1 VSAPFFEKACEMS
14 PPATAPAVS
23 DGWSGGAIRHDLN
36 RLLRLSGPVVTS
48 RLAIMTMGVTDAI
61 VVGRYSAEQ
70 LGFHALGWAPTVVVL
85 MVAIGLLSGVQV
97 MTARVIGEGRRHL
110 AGAVLRRGLTYGLWI
125 GLASTAVLMIG
136 GPAFLHAIGLN
147 PKLAAGASAALLVF
161 ALGMPFHTVSV
172 AQTYWL
178 EALNKA
184 APVMWMMW
192 IANAANLALNLLLVP
207 GTFGLPAMG
216 AVGGAWAT
224 FGARALLTLC
234 VTIYIL
240 RLPQVRELGVLDKP
254 ARDRPMEV
262 EQRRVGYGAA
272 FSNFSEV
279 AAFAG
284 MNVVAGWIG
293 GLEVAAWAIVLNVAA
308 VIFMV
313 PLGVSTATSV
323 LVGNAYGARD
333 PQGVKRAGAVAFV
346 VVAIFAV
353 VVSLVLWPTAGLV
366 SRAYTEDPRA
376 LALAVPAV
384 ILSCFFL
391 IPDALQ
397 VVVAHALRARGDVLM
412 PSITHMISYLVVMM
426 PLSWWLAIP
435 MGLGLNGIVWGVVA
449 ASFLSAGLLLWRW
462 WALSRRG

>member
-1 VSAPFFEKACEMS
+1 MS
-14 PPATAPAVS
+14 PPAAATAPS
-23 DGWSGGAIRHDLN
+23 GWSGEAIREDLN
-36 RLLRLSGPVVTS
+36 RLLRLSAPVVVS

-85 MVAIGLLSGVQV
+85 MVAIGLLQGVQV

-110 AGAVLRRGLTYGLWI
+110 AGAVLRRGVTYALWI
-125 GLASTAVLMIG
+125 GLASTAVLVAG
-136 GPAFLHAIGLN
+136 GPAFLHAIGLE
-147 PKLAAGASAALLVF
+147 PTLATGASAALLVF
-161 ALGMPFHTVSV
+161 ALGMTFHTVSV
-172 AQTYWL
+172 AQTFWL

-184 APVMWMMW
+184 SPVMWMMW
-192 IANAANLALNLLLVP
+192 IANIANLLVNLLLVP

-216 AVGGAWAT
+216 AVGGAWST
-224 FGARALLTLC
+224 FAARALLTLC
-234 VTIYIL
+234 LTIYIL
-240 RLPQVRELGVLDKP
+240 RLPEVRELGVLDKP
-254 ARDRPMEV
+254 ARDKAMET

-293 GLEVAAWAIVLNVAA
+293 ALEVAAWAIVLNVAA

-333 PQGVKRAGAVAFV
+333 RQGVERAGVVAFGV
-346 VVAIFAV
+346 TALFAV
-353 VVSLVLWPTAGLV
+353 VVSLALWPAAAV
-366 SRAYTEDPRA
+366 ISRAYTDDGRA
-376 LALAVPAV
+376 LALTVPALV
-384 ILSCFFL
+384 LSCLFL

-397 VVVAHALRARGDVLM
+397 VVVAHGLRARGDVVM
-412 PSITHMISYLVVMM
+412 PSVTHMISYLAVMM
-426 PLSWWLAIP
+426 PLSWWLSIP
-435 MGLGLNGIVWGVVA
+435 MGLGLQGIVMGVIV

-462 WALSRRG
+462 WALAVRV

>member
-1 VSAPFFEKACEMS
+1 MS
-14 PPATAPAVS
+14 PPATAPAVA
-23 DGWSGGAIRHDLN
+23 DGWSGGAIRHDLS

-48 RLAIMTMGVTDAI
+48 RLAIMAMGLTDAI
-61 VVGRYSAEQ
+61 IVGRYSAEQ

-110 AGAVLRRGLTYGLWI
+110 AGAVLRRGVTYGLWI
-125 GLASTAVLMIG
+125 GLLSTAVLMAG
-136 GPAFLHAIGLN
+136 GPAFLHSIGLE
-147 PKLAAGASAALLVF
+147 PTLAAGASAALLVF
-161 ALGMPFHTVSV
+161 ALGMPLHTVTV
-172 AQTYWL
+172 AQTFWL

-184 APVMWMMW
+184 SPVMWAMW
-192 IANAANLALNLLLVP
+192 VANAANLALNLLLVP
-207 GTFGLPAMG
+207 GTFGLPALG

-224 FGARALLTLC
+224 FGARALLAL
-234 VTIYIL
+234 VMTIYIL
-240 RLPQVRELGVLDKP
+240 RLPEVRALGVFDKP
-254 ARDRPMEV
+254 ARDRPMEI

-293 GLEVAAWAIVLNVAA
+293 TLEVAAYTIVLNVAA
-308 VIFMV
+308 IIFMV

-333 PQGVKRAGAVAFV
+333 PQGVRRAGAVAFAV
-346 VVAIFAV
+346 TALFAMT
-353 VVSLVLWPTAGLV
+353 VSLVLWPVAGVV
-366 SRAYTEDPRA
+366 SHAYTDDARA
-376 LALAVPAV
+376 LALTVPAL

-397 VVVAHALRARGDVLM
+397 VVVAHALRARGDVVM
-412 PSITHMISYLVVMM
+412 PSVTHMISYLAVMM

-435 MGLGLNGIVWGVVA
+435 MGLGLNGIILGIIA

-462 WALSRRG
+462 WVLARRY

>member
-1 VSAPFFEKACEMS
+1 MS
-14 PPATAPAVS
+14 PPATAATVS
-23 DGWSGGAIRHDLN
+23 DGWSGGAIRNDLN
-36 RLLRLSGPVVTS
+36 RLLRLAGPVVTS

-110 AGAVLRRGLTYGLWI
+110 AGAVLRRGLTYGFWM
-125 GLASTAVLMIG
+125 GLLATAVLMAG
-136 GPAFLHAIGLN
+136 GPAFLHAIGLE

-192 IANAANLALNLLLVP
+192 SANIANLVLNLVLVP

-224 FGARALLTLC
+224 FGARAALTLGLT
-234 VTIYIL
+234 VYIL
-240 RLPQVRELGVLDKP
+240 RLPEVRALGVFDKP
-254 ARDRPMEV
+254 ARDKPMEV

-313 PLGVSTATSV
+313 PLGLSTATSV

-333 PQGVKRAGAVAFV
+333 EVGIRRAGAVAFGV
-346 VVAIFAV
+346 TAVFAV
-353 VVSLVLWPTAGLV
+353 VVSLALWPAAELV
-366 SRAYTEDPRA
+366 SRAYTDDPRA
-376 LALAVPAV
+376 LALTIPAV
-384 ILSCFFL
+384 VLSCFFL

-397 VVVAHALRARGDVLM
+397 VVVAHALRARSDVVM
-412 PSITHMISYLVVMM
+412 PSVTHMISYLVVMM

-435 MGLGLNGIVWGVVA
+435 IGLGLNGIVLGVVV

-462 WALSRRG
+462 WALARRG

>member
-1 VSAPFFEKACEMS
+1 M
-14 PPATAPAVS
+14 
-23 DGWSGGAIRHDLN
+23 
-36 RLLRLSGPVVTS
+36 TS
-48 RLAIMTMGVTDAI
+48 RLAIMTMGLTDAI

-85 MVAIGLLSGVQV
+85 MVAIGLLSGIQV
-97 MTARVIGEGRRHL
+97 MTARVIGEGRRYL
-110 AGAVLRRGLTYGLWI
+110 AGAVLRRGLTYALWI
-125 GLASTAVLMIG
+125 GLASTVVLVAA
-136 GPAFLHAIGLN
+136 GPAFLHAIGLE

-161 ALGMPFHTVSV
+161 ALGMTFHTVSV
-172 AQTYWL
+172 AQTFWL

-184 APVMWMMW
+184 SPVMWMMW
-192 IANAANLALNLLLVP
+192 VANIANLALNLLLVP
-207 GTFGLPAMG
+207 GTFGLPALG

-224 FGARALLTLC
+224 FGARAALTLGL
-234 VTIYIL
+234 TIYIL
-240 RLPQVRELGVLDKP
+240 RLPEVRALGLFDKP
-254 ARDRPMEV
+254 ARDKPMEV

-293 GLEVAAWAIVLNVAA
+293 ALEVAAYAIVLNVAA

-333 PQGVKRAGAVAFV
+333 PQGVRRAGAVAFV
-346 VVAIFAV
+346 VTAVFAV
-353 VVSLVLWPTAGLV
+353 VVSLVLWPTAEGV
-366 SRAYTEDPRA
+366 SRIYTDDARA
-376 LALAVPAV
+376 LALAVPAL
-384 ILSCFFL
+384 ILAIFFL

-412 PSITHMISYLVVMM
+412 PSVTHMISYLAVMM

-435 MGLGLNGIVWGVVA
+435 MGYGLNGIIGGIVVA
-449 ASFLSAGLLLWRW
+449 SFISAGLLLWRW
-462 WALSRRG
+462 WVLARRY

>member
-1 VSAPFFEKACEMS
+1 MSAPFFEKAMTMP
-14 PPATAPAVS
+14 PPAAEATPG
-23 DGWSGGAIRHDLN
+23 GWSGEAIRNDLR

-48 RLAIMTMGVTDAI
+48 RLAIMAMGVTDAI

-110 AGAVLRRGLTYGLWI
+110 AGAVLRRGLTYGFWI
-125 GLASTAVLMIG
+125 GIVATAVLMAG
-136 GPAFLHAIGLN
+136 GPAFLHAIGLE
-147 PKLAAGASAALLVF
+147 PKLAAGASTALLVF

-172 AQTYWL
+172 AQTFWL

-184 APVMWMMW
+184 APVMWLMW
-192 IANAANLALNLLLVP
+192 VANIVNLGLNLLLVP
-207 GTFGLPAMG
+207 GVFGLPAMG

-224 FGARALLTLC
+224 FGARALLTACLT
-234 VTIYIL
+234 VYIL
-240 RLPQVRELGVLDKP
+240 RLPQVRELGVLNKP
-254 ARDRPMEV
+254 ARDRPMEI

-293 GLEVAAWAIVLNVAA
+293 AIEVAAWAIVLNVAA

-313 PLGVSTATSV
+313 PLGLSTATSV

-333 PQGVKRAGAVAFV
+333 PQGVKRAGAVAFTV
-346 VVAIFAV
+346 IAAFAV
-353 VVSLVLWPTAGLV
+353 VVSLALWPAAELV
-366 SRAYTEDPRA
+366 SRAYTADPRA
-376 LALAVPAV
+376 LALTVPAV
-384 ILSCFFL
+384 VLSCFFL

-397 VVVAHALRARGDVLM
+397 VVVAHALRARGDVAM
-412 PSITHMISYLVVMM
+412 PSVTHMISYLAVMM

-435 MGLGLNGIVWGVVA
+435 MGLGLNGIVLGVVV

-462 WALSRRG
+462 WALARG

>member
-1 VSAPFFEKACEMS
+1 MS
-14 PPATAPAVS
+14 PRAAAAAP
-23 DGWSGGAIRHDLN
+23 DGWSGEAIREDLR
-36 RLLRLSGPVVTS
+36 RLLRLAAPVVTS
-48 RLAIMTMGVTDAI
+48 RLAIMTMGLTDAI

-110 AGAVLRRGLTYGLWI
+110 AGAVLRRGLTYALWI
-125 GLASTAVLMIG
+125 GLASTAVLVAA
-136 GPAFLHAIGLN
+136 GPAFLHAIGLE
-147 PKLAAGASAALLVF
+147 PGLANGASAALLVF
-161 ALGMPFHTVSV
+161 ALGMTFHTVSV
-172 AQTYWL
+172 AQTFWL

-192 IANAANLALNLLLVP
+192 LANLANLALNLLLVP
-207 GTFGLPAMG
+207 GTFGLEPMG
-216 AVGGAWAT
+216 AVGGAWST
-224 FGARALLTLC
+224 LGARAALTVGL
-234 VTIYIL
+234 TIYI
-240 RLPQVRELGVLDKP
+240 VRMPDIRALGVFDKP
-254 ARDRPMEV
+254 ARDPEMEI

-293 GLEVAAWAIVLNVAA
+293 ALEVAAYAIVLNVAA

-313 PLGVSTATSV
+313 PLGLATATSV

-333 PQGVKRAGAVAFV
+333 RVGVRRAGAVS
-346 VVAIFAV
+346 FAV
-353 VVSLVLWPTAGLV
+353 IGTFALVIALLLWPFAEPI
-366 SRAYTEDPRA
+366 SRIYTDDPRA
-376 LALAVPAV
+376 VALTVPAL
-384 ILSCFFL
+384 IIACFFL
-391 IPDALQ
+391 VPDALQ

-412 PSITHMISYLVVMM
+412 PSMTHMISYLAIMI

-435 MGLGLNGIVWGVVA
+435 MGLGLNGIVLGIVA
-449 ASFLSAGLLLWRW
+449 ASFVSGGLLLWRW
-462 WALSRRG
+462 WVLARRP

>member
-1 VSAPFFEKACEMS
+1 MS
-14 PPATAPAVS
+14 PPATAPTVA

-36 RLLRLSGPVVTS
+36 RLLRLAAPVVTS
-48 RLAIMTMGVTDAI
+48 RLAIMTMGLTDAI

-85 MVAIGLLSGVQV
+85 MVAIGLLQGVQV

-110 AGAVLRRGLTYGLWI
+110 AGAVLRRGLTYALLI
-125 GLASTAVLMIG
+125 GLISTAVLVAG
-136 GPAFLHAIGLN
+136 GPAFLHAIGLE
-147 PKLAAGASAALLVF
+147 PSLASGASAALLVF
-161 ALGMPFHTVSV
+161 ALGMTFHTITV
-172 AQTYWL
+172 AQTFWL

-184 APVMWMMW
+184 SPVMWAMW
-192 IANAANLALNLLLVP
+192 GANVVNLALNLLLVP
-207 GTFGLPAMG
+207 GAFDLPALG

-224 FGARALLTLC
+224 FGARALLAVWL
-234 VTIYIL
+234 TIYIL
-240 RLPQVRELGVLDKP
+240 RLPDVRALGVFDKP
-254 ARDRPMEV
+254 ARDRPMEI

-293 GLEVAAWAIVLNVAA
+293 ALEVAAYTIVLNVAA

-333 PQGVKRAGAVAFV
+333 PQGVRRAAAVAFTV
-346 VVAIFAV
+346 TALFALA
-353 VVSLVLWPTAGLV
+353 VSLVLWPVAEVV
-366 SRAYTEDPRA
+366 SRAYTDDPRA
-376 LALAVPAV
+376 LALTVPAL

-412 PSITHMISYLVVMM
+412 PSVTHMVSYLAVMM

-435 MGLGLNGIVWGVVA
+435 MGWGLNGIIGGIIV
-449 ASFLSAGLLLWRW
+449 ASFVSAGLLLWRW
-462 WALSRRG
+462 WALRRRL